1 METRTILHS
10 DLNNFY
16 ASVECML
23 NPELKK
29 HPVAVCGK
37 VEERHGIVLAKNY
50 AAKAFGVQT
59 GETIFQAKCKCPG
72 LVTVDPHYGE
82 YMKYSRLV
90 RAIYCDYSDLV
101 EAYGMDEN
109 WLDVTGSRM
118 VFGDGEKIA
127 NEIRERVK
135 FELGLTVSVG
145 VSFNKIF
152 AKLGSDMKKP
162 DAVTVISR
170 ENFREKVWGLPA
182 DDMLGVGRSTIREL
196 RRYGIKTIG
205 DIAHCPDEMLSYK
218 FGINGLRVKQFALG
232 KDSSAVIHRDFEFP
246 IKSIGRGTTFTSDL
260 TESSEVWRMI
270 LTLSDEVA
278 TKLRAAKK
286 KAHGVSLTVKCSDLA
301 VKEWQC
307 GTEHPTQNALE
318 LARHAY
324 TLFTTNYP
332 WVKSIRALTVRAIR
346 LDNECICEQL
356 TIFRDADRIEKAAAK
371 DRAVD
376 EIRRRFGR
384 RAITSA
390 AIMSSDKFPG
400 GSDEFELTMPT
411 GLLTLA

>member
-1 METRTILHS
+1 MEARTVLHS

-23 NPELKK
+23 DPELKK
-29 HPVAVCGK
+29 HPVAVCGR

-72 LVTVDPHYGE
+72 LVTVDPHYNE

-90 RAIYCDYSDLV
+90 REIYCDYSDLV

-118 VFGDGEKIA
+118 VLGDGERIA

-162 DAVTVISR
+162 DAVTVITR
-170 ENFREKVWGLPA
+170 ENFKEKVWGLPA
-182 DDMLGVGRSTIREL
+182 DDMLGVGRSAMREL
-196 RRYGIKTIG
+196 RRFGVKTIG
-205 DIAHCPDEMLSYK
+205 DLAHCPDEMLSYK
-218 FGINGLRVKQFALG
+218 FGVNGLRMKRFANG
-232 KDSSAVIHRDFEFP
+232 EDSSAVVHRDFEFP
-246 IKSIGRGTTFTSDL
+246 IKSVGRGTTFTSDL
-260 TESSEVWRMI
+260 VESSEVWRMI

-278 TKLRAAKK
+278 SKLRAAKK
-286 KAHGVSLTVKCSDLA
+286 KAQGVSLTVKCSDLA
-301 VKEWQC
+301 VKEWQ
-307 GTEHPTQNALE
+307 GSTEHPTQNALE
-318 LARHAY
+318 LAEHAY
-324 TLFTTNYP
+324 GLFTKNYP
-332 WVKSIRALTVRAIR
+332 WIKPIRALTVRAIR
-346 LDNECICEQL
+346 LDDESVCEQL
-356 TIFRDADRIEKAAAK
+356 TFFRNAERIEKTAAK
-371 DRAVD
+371 DRTVD
-376 EIRRRFGR
+376 DIRRRFGR
-384 RAITSA
+384 RAIVSA
-390 AIMSSDKFPG
+390 ATMGLGKFPG
-400 GSDEFELTMPT
+400 GTELELTMPT

>member
-1 METRTILHS
+1 MMRTILHS

-16 ASVECML
+16 ASVECMM

-29 HPVAVCGK
+29 YPVAVCGR

-50 AAKAFGVQT
+50 AAKAFGVKT
-59 GETIFQAKCKCPG
+59 GETIFQAKCKCPD
-72 LVTVDPHYGE
+72 LVTVDPHYNE

-90 RAIYCDYSDLV
+90 RAIYCDYSDQV

-170 ENFREKVWGLPA
+170 DNFKEKVWGLPA
-182 DDMLGVGRSTIREL
+182 DDMLGVGRSAIREL
-196 RRYGIKTIG
+196 HRYGVNTIG
-205 DIAHCPDEMLSYK
+205 DLAHCPDEMLSYK
-218 FGINGLRVKQFALG
+218 FGINGLRMKQFANG
-232 KDSSAVIHRDFEFP
+232 EDNSAVVHRDFEFP

-260 TESSEVWRMI
+260 TCNSEVWCMI
-270 LTLSDEVA
+270 LTLADEVA
-278 TKLRAAKK
+278 SRLRAAKK
-286 KAHGVSLTVKCSDLA
+286 KAHGVSLTVKCNDLA
-301 VKEWQC
+301 WKEWQC
-307 GTEHPTQNALE
+307 GTEHPTQNAYE
-318 LARHAY
+318 LACRAFE
-324 TLFTTNYP
+324 LFTKNYP
-332 WVKSIRALTVRAIR
+332 WVKPIRAMTVRAIR
-346 LDNECICEQL
+346 LDDEDICEQL
-356 TIFRDADRIEKAAAK
+356 TIFRDAGRIAKVEAK

-384 RAITSA
+384 SAITSA
-390 AIMSSDKFPG
+390 STMKLEKFPG
-400 GSDEFELTMPT
+400 GAEFELTMPT